1 MGSRAS
7 IDSQIFNPGP
17 DLGSEVV
24 EALVIG
30 GGISGV
36 RLTIELK
43 RCGLRSI
50 ALLEKSDQLGGVWHH
65 NRYPGVA
72 CDIPSSV
79 YCYEMRPHAWTR
91 SHAPGA
97 EIRSYVQTVAAEND
111 VVRHV
116 RFNTE
121 LLDAA
126 WDERLSRWI
135 CRTNRGRYVAKFL
148 MLASGVLHTKVV
160 PDIAGM
166 QRFAGRI
173 FHSCEWPQDFDPQGR
188 RIAVI
193 GTGASAIQFIPH
205 IQKKADRLV
214 VMQRTPPWVVAKA
227 EQDFP
232 ANEEPRRALGRQ
244 RRLRWAWKAGLDVF
258 VALSMRNIGTSLV
271 EKGARSHLQ
280 KSVADPQLRA
290 LLTPQYRI
298 GCKRPL
304 QSNDFYPAITANNV
318 DYVASGLAEIRERS
332 VVAADGRE
340 FEVDTIIWG
349 TGFTNSQGAFDLVR
363 GRDGRS
369 MTEVFAG
376 TPRTY
381 RATMTAGFPNAFIVM
396 GPNAGTYSVPLSVEM
411 QSRYIRSAI
420 EAMRRQDVEA
430 IEVRPEAQ
438 DQWTRFKDAQFEKS
452 VWNPAVG
459 GCTSYYTTREGI
471 NVSVWPG
478 TVKQMHKAMS
488 APFDME
494 SYVVTRKAT
503 TSQADASRAPSR
515 GQTVNKETVQ

>member
-1 MGSRAS
+1 MGRRAS
-7 IDSQIFNPGP
+7 IESQSFNPVPG
-17 DLGSEVV
+17 LGAEEV
-24 EALVIG
+24 EALVVG

-50 ALLEKSDQLGGVWHH
+50 AVLEKADQLGGVWHH

-79 YCYEMRPHAWTR
+79 YCYEMKPYAWSR
-91 SHAPGA
+91 SHASGN
-97 EIRSYVQTVAAEND
+97 EIRGYVQTVAAEND

-126 WDERLSRWI
+126 WDARSNRWI
-135 CRTNRGRYVAKFL
+135 CQTSGGRIVAKFL

-160 PDIAGM
+160 PDIAGKDT
-166 QRFAGRI
+166 FAGRI
-173 FHSCEWPQDFDPQGR
+173 FHSCEWPQDFDPQGK

-205 IQKKADRLV
+205 IQPKAERLIV
-214 VMQRTPPWVVAKA
+214 LQRTPPWVMAKP
-227 EQDFP
+227 ESDFP
-232 ANEEPRRALGRQ
+232 ADEEPQRALGRQ
-244 RRLRWAWKAGLDVF
+244 RRLRWVWKTGLEMF
-258 VALSMRNIGTSLV
+258 VALTMRNIGMSLL
-271 EKGARSHLQ
+271 EKGARKHLQ

-290 LLTPQYRI
+290 LLTPKYRI

-304 QSNDFYPAITANNV
+304 QSNDFYPAITGDNV

-332 VVAADGRE
+332 VITSDGRE

-349 TGFTNSQGAFDLVR
+349 TGFTNSQGVFERVK
-363 GRDGRS
+363 GRDGRT

-381 RATMTAGFPNAFIVM
+381 RATMTTGFPNAFIVM
-396 GPNAGTYSVPLSVEM
+396 GPNAGTYSVPLSVEL

-420 EAMRRQDVEA
+420 EAMRRWDVEA
-430 IEVRPEAQ
+430 IDVRPEAQ
-438 DQWTRFKDAQFEKS
+438 EQWTQFKDAQFEKS

-478 TVKQMHKAMS
+478 TVKQMNKAMS
-488 APFDME
+488 APFDLE
-494 SYVVTRKAT
+494 TYVVTRKARMPQSDT
-503 TSQADASRAPSR
+503 HRAQEPE
-515 GQTVNKETVQ
+515 QIMTKETV